1 MEKLKSFL
9 NKSEFFINKFVV
21 PCISASM
28 AIAFINLI

>member
-9 NKSEFFINKFVV
+9 NKTEFVINKFIV

-28 AIAFINLI
+28 AITIINLI